1 MDMMNLFNGNNNNN
15 NNSNSNSLNNPS
27 NPNNSTGNGTQTK
40 SRFQVTPR
48 IDIESQFVEVVT
60 PSTPQSTSGDGSPD
74 FGPYNTLN
82 GYFTTSELDET
93 VSAGKVH
100 LHNNN
105 NTTTSTSSTSSFY
118 NTIYKY
124 NKLKQNG
131 ESLDQVYFPL
141 PIRRPSSAPHSV
153 VGISFYNERVLVYN
167 FLQRPTGLL
176 AISYHIF
183 VSVAV
188 VYCLVLTILA
198 SSSDFS
204 SSVNTWLN
212 TIDYMI
218 IIFFVVE
225 FLARLWA
232 SECVSYY
239 RGWKGKVR
247 FFKNPIR
254 IIDLFVI
261 VVSLAVLVCNAKGEL
276 LVTSL
281 RGVRFIQIFQM
292 VRLDFKFR
300 PWRMM
305 ASVVYSQRIHLAIV
319 FYMGFLALL
328 LVSFVIYFVEKDH
341 NQGFNSLASSMWW
354 AVITL
359 CTIGYGDTIPVTST
373 GKFLACICSLIGVS
387 IFALPAGILGTG
399 LALKVQEQQRQLK
412 MSKRKQPAARL
423 IQSAWK
429 FYKSEQEQKRS
440 SATFYTGSKN
450 SVVFPGRSILY
461 KRFESHKNKT
471 KILNTKEV
479 HAIHFYFSVKL
490 SIAKRDFVKAFKPYD
505 IKDVLELY
513 AANHADMLA
522 KVRTM
527 DHRLEKIQ
535 SNTLSSK
542 AQNESRLLFA
552 THLTKLDYEIQKLQM
567 NFNEMLRYQIDSR
580 LVLENLLKFMIDQQ
594 IRLNSN
600 MPANRCQFCPQ
611 NGNCQLCS
619 TANEQLTK
627 LVSSMQHFD
636 LPAKINQTVASFNT
650 NLMQHLQMQS
660 DALAPPTSDSVLLP
674 KRKRRKSF

>member
-1 MDMMNLFNGNNNNN
+1 
-15 NNSNSNSLNNPS
+15 
-27 NPNNSTGNGTQTK
+27 
-40 SRFQVTPR
+40 
-48 IDIESQFVEVVT
+48 
-60 PSTPQSTSGDGSPD
+60 
-74 FGPYNTLN
+74 
-82 GYFTTSELDET
+82 
-93 VSAGKVH
+93 
-100 LHNNN
+100 
-105 NTTTSTSSTSSFY
+105 
-118 NTIYKY
+118 
-124 NKLKQNG
+124 
-131 ESLDQVYFPL
+131 
-141 PIRRPSSAPHSV
+141 
-153 VGISFYNERVLVYN
+153 
-167 FLQRPTGLL
+167 
-176 AISYHIF
+176 
-183 VSVAV
+183 
-188 VYCLVLTILA
+188 
-198 SSSDFS
+198 
-204 SSVNTWLN
+204 
-212 TIDYMI
+212 
-218 IIFFVVE
+218 
-225 FLARLWA
+225 
-232 SECVSYY
+232 
-239 RGWKGKVR
+239 
-247 FFKNPIR
+247 
-254 IIDLFVI
+254 
-261 VVSLAVLVCNAKGEL
+261 
-276 LVTSL
+276 
-281 RGVRFIQIFQM
+281 
-292 VRLDFKFR
+292 
-300 PWRMM
+300 
-305 ASVVYSQRIHLAIV
+305 
-319 FYMGFLALL
+319 
-328 LVSFVIYFVEKDH
+328 
-341 NQGFNSLASSMWW
+341 
-354 AVITL
+354 
-359 CTIGYGDTIPVTST
+359 
-373 GKFLACICSLIGVS
+373 
-387 IFALPAGILGTG
+387 
-399 LALKVQEQQRQLK
+399 